1 MVKWGFAREW
11 VKVILTCVTSV
22 SYSFLING
30 KPRGYAIPS
39 RGLWQGDPISPYLF
53 LLCVEGLSALI
64 TKQERNGKLSGIQIC
79 DGAPNIHY
87 LLFADDSFLFG
98 KANIEECSVVQRI
111 LDIYSQALGHG
122 FQRQCGVV

>member
-1 MVKWGFAREW
+1 MKLDLNKAYDQVEWAFLEAMMVKWGFAREW

-64 TKQERNGKLSGIQIC
+64 TK
-79 DGAPNIHY
+79 
-87 LLFADDSFLFG
+87 
-98 KANIEECSVVQRI
+98 
-111 LDIYSQALGHG
+111 
-122 FQRQCGVV
+122 